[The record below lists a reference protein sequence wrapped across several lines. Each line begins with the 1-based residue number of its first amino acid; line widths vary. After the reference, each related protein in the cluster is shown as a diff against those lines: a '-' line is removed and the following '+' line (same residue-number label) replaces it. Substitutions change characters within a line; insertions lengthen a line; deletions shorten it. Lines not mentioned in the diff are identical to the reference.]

1 MTPRTKEQNE
11 EIRLRRIHEILRAAA
26 EAYLNKGVLLEI
38 RDVAAEAGLGYGTV
52 YHYYSNK
59 NDLVADM
66 LQQGLERAAA
76 LWAGEELSPVQGADC
91 DSEEKTSA
99 REETASLHVM
109 ERLRE
114 MCALLLHAWER
125 DRALF
130 LACYLGTDQYRVLQ
144 PEMAAQL
151 STVYRSAVLV
161 PLASEVEVILVREA
175 QRDSSGSVSNSGGS
189 DSSGSSSSSSNG
201 SSIDGG
207 AGGTSSNGESLGV
220 EAERQAE
227 WLVAALASCALPSV
241 RQGTLKDHVEELVR
255 FTVGRGLA

>member
-38 RDVAAEAGLGYGTV
+38 RDVAAAAGLGYGTV

-66 LQQGLERAAA
+66 LQQGLERAEA
-76 LWAGEELSPVQGADC
+76 LWAGEELSPVQEADC

-99 REETASLHVM
+99 REEMASLHVM
-109 ERLRE
+109 ERLRV

-161 PLASEVEVILVREA
+161 PLASEVEAILVREA
-175 QRDSSGSVSNSGGS
+175 QRGSSG
-189 DSSGSSSSSSNG
+189 SSSNG

-207 AGGTSSNGESLGV
+207 AGGTSSNGESLRV

-227 WLVAALASCALPSV
+227 WFVAALASCALPSV